1 MSDSILGAKP
11 GNPGEKEEES
21 HRNFSGMLATI
32 SKNSWRCNTAD
43 PEIQEFGT
51 LVEKLTGSLFLFFS
65 SLSFL
70 LRSHICSAS
79 MDVKDDASN

>member
-32 SKNSWRCNTAD
+32 PKIRGGVLQGSTAD

-51 LVEKLTGSLFLFFS
+51 LVENLTGSLFLFFFTLIFS
-65 SLSFL
+65 SAKSYL
-70 LRSHICSAS
+70 LR
-79 MDVKDDASN
+79 